1 MYNFARIST
10 YSIFSAKLQIYEAAL
25 TIYRTSGLIGAVAFA
40 SIDFLVVR
48 IRGRKGE
55 RLPHARNYL

>member
-25 TIYRTSGLIGAVAFA
+25 TLYLTGGLIGAVAFV
-40 SIDFLVVR
+40 SIDFLAIR
-48 IRGRKGE
+48 IRGRE